1 MKSPKPNVD
10 AVSGSLAVTQA
21 CTSEFAALA
30 QALLREP
37 TADALHDYRIS
48 LRRLRVAVRNYCAA
62 SSPVLKPGLLDELRL
77 LSRQSGIA
85 RNWHVFVDETLDVL
99 AREPSSLPI
108 TRLRRAAQKQGAQA
122 LQACVDA
129 ISQTAFR
136 HVIESLRELGSDQA
150 RATIDGSEVTL
161 EQHALKLLRK
171 QHRRVRKLWRQRAK
185 LSDLDLHE
193 LRKRFKKLRYT
204 AEFFGP
210 LFDEAATARYV
221 KQLKLIQSHLGQ
233 LQDQSVARELA
244 SDPVLT
250 NTDAPAA
257 ALVEGWALS
266 SLRCERGRLATLRLG
281 HSLRPWKH

>member
-10 AVSGSLAVTQA
+10 AASGSLAVTQA
-21 CTSEFAALA
+21 CASEFAALA

-62 SSPVLKPGLLDELRL
+62 SSPALKPGLLDELRL
-77 LSRQSGIA
+77 LSQQSGIA
-85 RNWHVFVDETLDVL
+85 RNWHVFVEETLDGL

-108 TRLRRAAQKQGAQA
+108 TRLRRAAQKQGEQA

-129 ISQTAFR
+129 VSQPAFR
-136 HVIESLRELGSDQA
+136 HVIESLRELGTDEA
-150 RATIDGSEVTL
+150 RAMIAGPEVSL
-161 EQHALKLLRK
+161 ERHALKLLRK
-171 QHRRVRKLWRQRAK
+171 QHRQVRKLWRQRTS
-185 LSDLDLHE
+185 LSDEALHE

-221 KQLKLIQSHLGQ
+221 KQLKLIQSHLGH
-233 LQDQSVARELA
+233 LHDQSVARELA

-266 SLRCERGRLATLRLG
+266 SLRCDRERLATLRLG